1 MRKCVAL
8 LVLAV
13 SLPAFALAGDHV
25 VTSQALDARLAGAA
39 AQRAADLASLDRTL
53 ATPRAQRAATL
64 LGADPAALRA
74 SLAALSDQE
83 AHDLALRAAALRQD
97 PAAGLSSDVNTLLV
111 VFLIVA
117 IVILVIKA
125 VD

>member
-13 SLPAFALAGDHV
+13 SLPGFALAGDHV
-25 VTSQALDARLAGAA
+25 VTRRALETRLAEAA
-39 AQRAADLASLDRTL
+39 SRRDSDLAVLGRTL
-53 ATPRAQRAATL
+53 ATPQAQRAAAL
-64 LGADPAALRA
+64 LGADPARLQA

-83 AHDLALRAAALRQD
+83 AHDLALRAAALQQD
-97 PAAGLSSDVNTLLV
+97 PAAGLSADVNTLLI

-117 IVILVIKA
+117 IVILVLKA
-125 VD
+125 V